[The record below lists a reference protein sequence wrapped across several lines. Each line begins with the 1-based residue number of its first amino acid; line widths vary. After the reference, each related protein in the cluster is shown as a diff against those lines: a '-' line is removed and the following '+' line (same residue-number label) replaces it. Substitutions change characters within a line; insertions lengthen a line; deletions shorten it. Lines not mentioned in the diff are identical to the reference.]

1 MDGFTTAVTIGT
13 VLDLSGKLLSASR
26 RYYKEVKGA
35 KKEIQ
40 SIIDEISNLQE
51 VLKRIE
57 KLDNSLPSSQLAILN
72 HITKPD
78 GPLHQCNSILGPLVS
93 KLDKPSTSRSSLIWP
108 LKKKD
113 VVDTLKEI
121 DRLKLTLTLDLN
133 TAQT

>member
-1 MDGFTTAVTIGT
+1 MDGLTTAVTIGT
-13 VLDLSGKLLSASR
+13 VLDLSGKLLSTSR

-57 KLDNSLPSSQLAILN
+57 QLGDSLSPSQLATLN
-72 HITKPD
+72 PITKPD
-78 GPLHQCNSILGPLVS
+78 GPVHQCNSILEPLVS
-93 KLDKPSTSRSSLIWP
+93 KLDKPLTSRRAMIWP
-108 LKKKD
+108 LKKTD
-113 VVDTLKEI
+113 VDSTLKEI
-121 DRLKLTLTLDLN
+121 ERLKLTLTLDLS